1 MGCFHD
7 EITVGDVHVIQQYA
21 YADATART
29 TASGFVVADEGKV
42 ARQLDN
48 DSFWVLIDPTPTW
61 APLTASA
68 LAPATTV
75 TDETLLNTSPSVGT
89 SVDYAREDHTHGSPS
104 SATIASAS
112 DYDGRFEGAS
122 IGTGDITLNH
132 WGWWWDTVNSR
143 MMHVRNRAGTLY
155 GTEANPL

>member
-7 EITVGDVHVIQQYA
+7 EISIGDVHQIHQYEF
-21 YADATART
+21 ADAAART
-29 TASGFVVADEGKV
+29 GASGFVTADEGKV

-48 DSFWVLIDPTPTW
+48 DSFWVLNDPAPTW
-61 APLTASA
+61 GPLSASA
-68 LAPATTV
+68 LIAATTV
-75 TDETLLNTSPSVGT
+75 TDETLLNSAPAVGT
-89 SVDYAREDHTHGSPS
+89 DLDYAREDHTHGSPS
-104 SATIASAS
+104 SSTIAAAV
-112 DYDGRFEGAS
+112 DYDGRFEGTS

-143 MMHVRNRAGTLY
+143 MMHVRNRLNVLY